1 MGGSSTGNISLS
13 LYDSAQKREN
23 FYSLHNFK
31 PVKSSFVCFLFKKC
45 LNLSKRGVNKI
56 YKIWGKGLKCLMKSR
71 KKYKTYL
78 SWQYAEK
85 HIIMLLWFLW
95 QSLHYDPNI
104 FHSYWTH
111 PLIPAPNSVSSKPTD
126 FVLKKKYKNES
137 KYILVYKSMM

>member
-1 MGGSSTGNISLS
+1 MGATAEVQQVIFLCH
-13 LYDSAQKREN
+13 YMIPPKKRKIFTRYTTSNTCQE
-23 FYSLHNFK
+23 
-31 PVKSSFVCFLFKKC
+31 FVCLFFFLKKC

-95 QSLHYDPNI
+95 QSLHCDPNI

-126 FVLKKKYKNES
+126 FVLKIKMN
-137 KYILVYKSMM
+137 LVYKSMM

>member
-13 LYDSAQKREN
+13 LYDSAQKTEN
-23 FYSLHNFK
+23 IQLQTCQE
-31 PVKSSFVCFLFKKC
+31 FVCLFSFKKC

-85 HIIMLLWFLW
+85 HIIMLQWFLW
-95 QSLHYDPNI
+95 QSLHCDPNI
-104 FHSYWTH
+104 FRSYWTH
-111 PLIPAPNSVSSKPTD
+111 PLIPALNSVSSKPTD
-126 FVLKKKYKNES
+126 FVLKKNIKMNLS
-137 KYILVYKSMM
+137 IH